1 MIFQSLLKSSS
12 ARLQVAF
19 VGAAIL
25 AASVPVS
32 AQTTSS
38 PGPPKP
44 CSGHDGHGVTI
55 ESCSFTLG
63 SSPAGNPNYFVTVT
77 LRYSASNPAMAIRF
91 RCALGSGGSTVSRF
105 GVLRQSG
112 AQLTFVS
119 PFSTGVVKS
128 VDCFVDAT

>member
-1 MIFQSLLKSSS
+1 MTFHLTTKIVPVFLC
-12 ARLQVAF
+12 AVAF
-19 VGAAIL
+19 GAA
-25 AASVPVS
+25 VPAQFAPAT
-32 AQTTSS
+32 AQTASS

-44 CSGHDGHGVTI
+44 CSGHSSQRVTI

-77 LRYSASNPAMAIRF
+77 LRYAAPSPAMAIRF
-91 RCALGSGGSTVSRF
+91 RCALGDGGSTVSRY

-112 AQLTFVS
+112 ANLTFVS
-119 PFSTGVVKS
+119 PFVTSVVKS